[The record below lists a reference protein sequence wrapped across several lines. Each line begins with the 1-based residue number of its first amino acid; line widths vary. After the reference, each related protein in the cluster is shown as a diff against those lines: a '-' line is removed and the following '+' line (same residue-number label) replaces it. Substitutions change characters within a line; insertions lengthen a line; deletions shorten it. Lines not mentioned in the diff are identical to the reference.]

1 MIDNKN
7 EKADYFKLLGSGMF
21 WEIYP
26 ELTGEWEKDK
36 DEFIKNEQWLNEN
49 FRNNKNRRID
59 GIKSA
64 NIE

>member
-1 MIDNKN
+1 MNDNKS
-7 EKADYFKLLGSGMF
+7 EKDYFDLLKSGMF

-49 FRNNKNRRID
+49 FRNNKKT
-59 GIKSA
+59 G
-64 NIE
+64 E